1 MNGVRTRRGL
11 LQSVA
16 KACLDRAVTLNP
28 VNNIKL
34 LSCLLD
40 NEYHSGSRL
49 SAQLGVSR
57 TVVWK
62 GIKQLRGFGLAIDAR
77 HGKGYRLR
85 DEIDLLDETEILN
98 ELGQSAGGC
107 RIDVLFDTDSTSRR
121 LTDRFGQPDLHRHIV
136 LAEGQHDG
144 KGRRG
149 RTWVSPFARGLY
161 LSLGWHFTMSPAS
174 LNALSLASGVALVRA
189 LNGLDMTGIFLKW
202 PNDLV
207 CADKKLGG
215 ILLEARSETAA
226 SCDVVIGIGIN
237 TCLTHEL
244 KSNLDQPVT
253 DLASHYRHLPSRN
266 SLAGKIIREQLLM
279 LNRIADGRMEEYVS
293 EWRGLDYLAG
303 RQVELFMPRQV
314 IKGRV
319 TGVNDNGLLLLETS
333 TGIEKFSSGEI
344 RVRATG

>member
-1 MNGVRTRRGL
+1 M
-11 LQSVA
+11 QSVP
-16 KACLDRAVTLNP
+16 KDCPGRPVTLNP
-28 VNNIKL
+28 VNNITL

-49 SAQLGVSR
+49 SARLGVSR

-62 GIKQLRGFGLAIDAR
+62 GVKQLRDFGLVIDAR

-85 DEIDLLDETEILN
+85 DEIDLLDETEIFRESGLPA
-98 ELGQSAGGC
+98 SGC
-107 RIDVLFDTDSTSRR
+107 RIDILFDTDSTNRC
-121 LTDRFGQPDLHRHIV
+121 LTDRFGQPDLHKHIV
-136 LAEGQHDG
+136 LAEGQHGG

-149 RTWVSPFARGLY
+149 RTWASPFARGLY
-161 LSLGWHFTMSPAS
+161 LSLGWHFALSPAS

-189 LNGLDMTGIFLKW
+189 LNGLDMTGIHLKW

-207 CADKKLGG
+207 CAGKKMGG

-226 SCDVVIGIGIN
+226 SCDVVIGIGVN
-237 TCLTHEL
+237 TCLTEEL

-253 DLASHYRHLPSRN
+253 DLASHYQNLPSRN
-266 SLAGKIIREQLLM
+266 TLAGKIIKEQLLM
-279 LNRIADGRMEEYVS
+279 LTRIAEGRMEEYVS
-293 EWRGLDYLAG
+293 EWRGHDYLAG
-303 RQVELFMPRQV
+303 RQVELFMPGQV
-314 IKGRV
+314 MQGRV
-319 TGVNDNGLLLLETS
+319 TGVDDNGLLLLETS

>member
-1 MNGVRTRRGL
+1 M
-11 LQSVA
+11 QSVPR
-16 KACLDRAVTLNP
+16 ACLCRAARLDP
-28 VNNIKL
+28 VNNITL

-49 SAQLGVSR
+49 SARLGVSR

-62 GIKQLRGFGLAIDAR
+62 GIRQLRGFGLAIDAR

-85 DEIDLLDETEILN
+85 DEIDLLDETEIFREPGL
-98 ELGQSAGGC
+98 SASGC
-107 RIDVLFDTDSTSRR
+107 RIDILFDTASTNKC
-121 LTDRFGQPDLHRHIV
+121 LTDRFGQPDLHKHIV
-136 LAEGQHDG
+136 LAEGQHGG

-149 RTWVSPFARGLY
+149 RAWASPFARGLY
-161 LSLGWHFTMSPAS
+161 LSLGWHFALSPAS

-189 LNGLDMTGIFLKW
+189 LNGLGLTGTLLKW

-207 CADKKLGG
+207 CAGKKMGG

-237 TCLTHEL
+237 TCLTEEL
-244 KSNLDQPVT
+244 KSSLDQPVT
-253 DLASHYRHLPSRN
+253 DLASHYQKLPARN
-266 SLAGKIIREQLLM
+266 TLAGKVIKEQLLM
-279 LNRIADGRMEEYVS
+279 LNQVAGGRMEEYVS

-303 RQVELFMPRQV
+303 RQVELFMPGQV
-314 IKGRV
+314 MPGRV
-319 TGVNDNGLLLLETS
+319 TGVDDNGLLLLETA

-344 RVRATG
+344 RVRAID